1 MYSAAT
7 WTLRFLPIK
16 HKSGP
21 SQNINGTKRMRENSI
36 AKTIFREWTGR
47 TPHQTRR
54 QTPPAL
60 RRQIRAF
67 DPASALDRR
76 QKQQAKSVIPPPQR
90 ACSTFQWPL
99 HWAGVAAESFRRSS
113 CGFQS
118 PLHWA
123 GFCSIRLRSIS
134 AGSDVL
140 NALFDLFDFSQRHGD
155 TEE

>member
-36 AKTIFREWTGR
+36 AETNAWECARR
-47 TPHQTRR
+47 TPRPASL
-54 QTPPAL
+54 QTPPPL
-60 RRQIRAF
+60 RRWIRAF

-134 AGSDVL
+134 AGSVEL
-140 NALFDLFDFSQRHGD
+140 NALFAACISGICFLFSK
-155 TEE
+155 